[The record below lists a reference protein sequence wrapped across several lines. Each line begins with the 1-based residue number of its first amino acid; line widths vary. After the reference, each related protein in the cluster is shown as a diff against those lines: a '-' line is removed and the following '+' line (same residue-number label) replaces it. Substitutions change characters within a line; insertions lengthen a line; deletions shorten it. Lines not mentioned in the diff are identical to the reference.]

1 MLCEG
6 VWNCLKADA
15 EAGRARAATRA
26 TSTARRVT
34 PNKVRRGARKGQRF
48 LTAREGAVVRG
59 AERVEDS
66 VEHGLGLVGIDAGQ
80 FRRRLHGRLWLGL
93 GHWLRLRLGLMHRL
107 GLGFR
112 LGFRR
117 RWRRWRFH

>member
-34 PNKVRRGARKGQRF
+34 PNKERRGARKGQRF

-80 FRRRLHGRLWLGL
+80 SRRRRHGRLWLGL
-93 GHWLRLRLGLMHRL
+93 GHRLRLGHRL

-117 RWRRWRFH
+117 RWRRWRWR